1 MQVKIIGLLGC
12 EGRTTAIRIPLLGS
26 TMKLIHEKS
35 GIK

>member
-1 MQVKIIGLLGC
+1 MQVKIVGLLGC
-12 EGRTTAIRIPLLGS
+12 VSRTTAIKISLLGS